1 MMGSLRGVSGGLALG
16 ALCALSLVA
25 PCALAAQSAPTNDA
39 AKLQAQVGDTG
50 SDITAAR
57 ARQVELQARVDDLEK
72 RNAAQQKQLQQRDAE
87 IAALQKQL
95 QAAGV
100 PAKATTANP

>member
-1 MMGSLRGVSGGLALG
+1 MGSLRGISGGLVLG
-16 ALCALSLVA
+16 ALCALSMAL
-25 PCALAAQSAPTNDA
+25 PNALAAQSAPTKDA
-39 AKLQAQVGDTG
+39 AKLQAEVSDTG

-57 ARQVELQARVDDLEK
+57 ARQVELQAKVDDLEK
-72 RNAAQQKQLQQRDAE
+72 RNAAQQQQLQERDAE

-95 QAAGV
+95 QDAGV